1 MVHTELTSNAVALAF
16 ALACRFGACSLEL
29 ANQIASIECPLEELE
44 RFPHTLVVQSAALC
58 RDDGDDIIAILW
70 ATAENLHRDY
80 VFCGGDRNRRSAQ
93 VRGLHPR
100 VKQLLKAGA
109 TKHDVSVDARRE
121 MNERKN
127 ASISDEV
134 CVGPTQLEAVPFQG
148 FHDGRYGV
156 VARKDGDID
165 VGGHSYG
172 AMDERGLGTK
182 HVPVRVQR
190 LERAP

>member
-1 MVHTELTSNAVALAF
+1 MLV

-29 ANQIASIECPLEELE
+29 GNQIASIECLLEELE
-44 RFPHTLVVQSAALC
+44 RFPHTLVVQSGTLC

-70 ATAENLHRDY
+70 ATAENLHCDDIFRRR
-80 VFCGGDRNRRSAQ
+80 DRNCRSAQ

-100 VKQLLKAGA
+100 VEQLLEAGA

-127 ASISDEV
+127 ASVSDEV

-148 FHDGRYGV
+148 FHDRRYGV
-156 VARKDGDID
+156 VAGKDGDID
-165 VGGHSYG
+165 VRGHSHG

-182 HVPVRVQR
+182 HVPARVQR

>member
-1 MVHTELTSNAVALAF
+1 MLV

-29 ANQIASIECPLEELE
+29 GNQIASIERLLEELE
-44 RFPHTLVVQSAALC
+44 RFPHTLVVQSGALC
-58 RDDGDDIIAILW
+58 RNDGDDIIAILW
-70 ATAENLHRDY
+70 AAAENLHRDY
-80 VFCGGDRNRRSAQ
+80 IFGGGDRNRRSAQ

-100 VKQLLKAGA
+100 VEQLLKPGA

-134 CVGPTQLEAVPFQG
+134 CVSPTQLEAVPFQG
-148 FHDGRYGV
+148 FYDRRYCV
-156 VARKDGDID
+156 VAGKDGDID
-165 VGGHSYG
+165 VGSHSHG
-172 AMDERGLGTK
+172 TMDERGLGTK
-182 HVPVRVQR
+182 HVPVRVQH